1 MPERVRKRPIRRPSE
16 LPWTRAVSRAI
27 NSLAGQPSDAHF
39 NPYREPL
46 RFTLLVLWLS
56 LVPTFAYAG
65 MWNGGLCT
73 VYQQVL
79 DNELLEV
86 VSLSALVGSIV
97 LWLLDDG
104 RSNIKTHV
112 LRGVMGTLAILNM
125 PLLWAQVFNH
135 GAACSASL

>member
-1 MPERVRKRPIRRPSE
+1 MRKPLHERPIRRRIGSPASPV
-16 LPWTRAVSRAI
+16 LRPVSGRLTMHPILIWTA
-27 NSLAGQPSDAHF
+27 
-39 NPYREPL
+39 PYRESL
-46 RFTLLVLWLS
+46 RFILLVLWLS
-56 LVPTFAYAG
+56 LVPRLAQAG

-135 GAACSASL
+135 GAACAASL

>member
-1 MPERVRKRPIRRPSE
+1 MPEINPIVRGLTGLRRTVSVATGWYRTVRAGWQGVLLRHERPIRALLTAMWLGSVPVI
-16 LPWTRAVSRAI
+16 AH
-27 NSLAGQPSDAHF
+27 AGI
-39 NPYREPL
+39 
-46 RFTLLVLWLS
+46 
-56 LVPTFAYAG
+56 
-65 MWNGGLCT
+65 WNGGLCT
-73 VYQQVL
+73 VYQDVL

-112 LRGVMGTLAILNM
+112 LRGVLGTLAILNM

-135 GAACSASL
+135 GAACTGTL

>member
-1 MPERVRKRPIRRPSE
+1 MHEQPQHGRLAHTTGRVITALWHHWAEVHDAWRTVAIRHHRT
-16 LPWTRAVSRAI
+16 LRLL
-27 NSLAGQPSDAHF
+27 LAG
-39 NPYREPL
+39 
-46 RFTLLVLWLS
+46 LWLGT
-56 LVPTFAYAG
+56 VPAIAHAG
-65 MWNGGLCT
+65 IWNGGLCT
-73 VYQQVL
+73 VYQDVL

-112 LRGVMGTLAILNM
+112 LRGVLGTLAILNM

-135 GAACSASL
+135 GAACTGSI

>member
-1 MPERVRKRPIRRPSE
+1 MPERVPRCPIRCRIE
-16 LPWTRAVSRAI
+16 LPWARAVLRAI
-27 NSLAGQPSDAHF
+27 SALAVQPGDAHF

-56 LVPTFAYAG
+56 LVPTFAHAG

>member
-1 MPERVRKRPIRRPSE
+1 MPERSSS
-16 LPWTRAVSRAI
+16 RAVSRPIARTFSSVHRYGLELRSAWRAVVI
-27 NSLAGQPSDAHF
+27 RH
-39 NPYREPL
+39 RHPL
-46 RFTLLVLWLS
+46 RLALTTLWLCS
-56 LVPTFAYAG
+56 IPAIAHAG
-65 MWNGGLCT
+65 IWNGGLCT
-73 VYQQVL
+73 VYQDVL

-112 LRGVMGTLAILNM
+112 LRGVLGTLAILNM

-135 GAACSASL
+135 GAACTGSI

>member
-1 MPERVRKRPIRRPSE
+1 MPERAPSRPIRCPSD
-16 LPWTRAVSRAI
+16 PAWARAVMRAI
-27 NSLAGQPSDAHF
+27 SALTGQPGDAHF
-39 NPYREPL
+39 KSCRELL
-46 RFTLLVLWLS
+46 RFTLLVIWLS
-56 LVPTFAYAG
+56 LVPTFAHAG
-65 MWNGGLCT
+65 IWNGGLCT

>member
-1 MPERVRKRPIRRPSE
+1 
-16 LPWTRAVSRAI
+16 
-27 NSLAGQPSDAHF
+27 LAGQPGAAHF
-39 NPYREPL
+39 DSFREAL

-56 LVPTFAYAG
+56 LIPTFAHAG

>member
-1 MPERVRKRPIRRPSE
+1 MPDHFFHPGVMQKLGRACPAVSERVNDFRQA
-16 LPWTRAVSRAI
+16 WRA
-27 NSLAGQPSDAHF
+27 LL
-39 NPYREPL
+39 L
-46 RFTLLVLWLS
+46 RHRDPMRLILVALWLGS
-56 LVPTFAYAG
+56 IPAIAHAG
-65 MWNGGLCT
+65 IWNGGLCT
-73 VYQQVL
+73 VYQDVL

-112 LRGVMGTLAILNM
+112 LRGVLGTLAILNM

-135 GAACSASL
+135 GAACTGTS

>member
-1 MPERVRKRPIRRPSE
+1 MPEV
-16 LPWTRAVSRAI
+16 TRAPVATARRIASRICRHVGEVRCAWRALVHRHA
-27 NSLAGQPSDAHF
+27 STLRTVLAA
-39 NPYREPL
+39 
-46 RFTLLVLWLS
+46 LWLG
-56 LVPTFAYAG
+56 LIPVLAHAG
-65 MWNGGLCT
+65 IWNGGLCT
-73 VYQQVL
+73 VYQDVL

-112 LRGVMGTLAILNM
+112 LRGVLGTLAILNM

-135 GAACSASL
+135 GAACTGTL

>member
-1 MPERVRKRPIRRPSE
+1 MHDQHHRARLPRSASRVISAFSQQGADLRDAWRTLVVRH
-16 LPWTRAVSRAI
+16 
-27 NSLAGQPSDAHF
+27 QPA
-39 NPYREPL
+39 L
-46 RFTLLVLWLS
+46 RLIFAALWLGTI
-56 LVPTFAYAG
+56 PAIAHAG
-65 MWNGGLCT
+65 IWNGGLCT
-73 VYQQVL
+73 VYQDVL

-112 LRGVMGTLAILNM
+112 LRGVLGTLAILNM

-135 GAACSASL
+135 GAACTGSI

>member
-1 MPERVRKRPIRRPSE
+1 MPETTPMTRGVIATR
-16 LPWTRAVSRAI
+16 RAVSLTVGWCRAVR
-27 NSLAGQPSDAHF
+27 AAWQG
-39 NPYREPL
+39 
-46 RFTLLVLWLS
+46 LLLHHERPVRALLIALWLGS
-56 LVPTFAYAG
+56 APIIAHAG
-65 MWNGGLCT
+65 IWNGGLCT
-73 VYQQVL
+73 VYQDVL

-112 LRGVMGTLAILNM
+112 LRGVLGTLAILNM

-135 GAACSASL
+135 GAACTGTL

>member
-1 MPERVRKRPIRRPSE
+1 MHDQHHRTRTLRSATRVVSAFRQHCADLRDAWRTVVVRHH
-16 LPWTRAVSRAI
+16 RA
-27 NSLAGQPSDAHF
+27 
-39 NPYREPL
+39 L
-46 RFTLLVLWLS
+46 RLIFAALWLGTI
-56 LVPTFAYAG
+56 PAIAHAG
-65 MWNGGLCT
+65 IWNGGLCT
-73 VYQQVL
+73 VYQDVL

-112 LRGVMGTLAILNM
+112 LRGVLGTLAILNM

-135 GAACSASL
+135 GAACTGSI

>member
-1 MPERVRKRPIRRPSE
+1 
-16 LPWTRAVSRAI
+16 
-27 NSLAGQPSDAHF
+27 
-39 NPYREPL
+39 
-46 RFTLLVLWLS
+46 
-56 LVPTFAYAG
+56 
-65 MWNGGLCT
+65 
-73 VYQQVL
+73 VL

-135 GAACSASL
+135 GAACAASL

>member
-1 MPERVRKRPIRRPSE
+1 MPEPVPRRPIWCAFEFR
-16 LPWTRAVSRAI
+16 WARAVLRAI
-27 NSLAGQPSDAHF
+27 RAVAGQPGDARF
-39 NPYREPL
+39 NPYHEPL
-46 RFTLLVLWLS
+46 RFMLLVLWLS
-56 LVPTFAYAG
+56 LVPSFAHAG

>member
-1 MPERVRKRPIRRPSE
+1 MPEPVSIRPIRRRFE
-16 LPWTRAVSRAI
+16 LPSARALLHAI
-27 NSLAGQPSDAHF
+27 TALAAHPGDAHF
-39 NPYREPL
+39 NPHREPL

-56 LVPTFAYAG
+56 LIPTFAHAG

>member
-1 MPERVRKRPIRRPSE
+1 MPKRVSSCLPRRRFE
-16 LPWTRAVSRAI
+16 LPSAQALLLAI
-27 NSLAGQPSDAHF
+27 GALARQPGATHVDSF
-39 NPYREPL
+39 REAL

-56 LVPTFAYAG
+56 LIPTFAHAG

>member
-1 MPERVRKRPIRRPSE
+1 MPETTHISRSMSAMRRTLFTVVSWCHAVGTAWQSLLLRHERPIR
-16 LPWTRAVSRAI
+16 A
-27 NSLAGQPSDAHF
+27 SLIA
-39 NPYREPL
+39 
-46 RFTLLVLWLS
+46 LWLGS
-56 LVPTFAYAG
+56 VPVIAHAG
-65 MWNGGLCT
+65 IWNGGLCT
-73 VYQQVL
+73 VYQDVL

-112 LRGVMGTLAILNM
+112 LRGVLGTLAILNM

-135 GAACSASL
+135 GAACTGTL

>member
-1 MPERVRKRPIRRPSE
+1 MHEPTRFSRGVIAMSRAIAVAIGWSRALRAAWQGLLLQHERPIR
-16 LPWTRAVSRAI
+16 AI
-27 NSLAGQPSDAHF
+27 LAA
-39 NPYREPL
+39 
-46 RFTLLVLWLS
+46 LWLGS
-56 LVPTFAYAG
+56 IPIFAHAG
-65 MWNGGLCT
+65 IWNGGLCT
-73 VYQQVL
+73 VYQDVL

-112 LRGVMGTLAILNM
+112 LRGVLGTLAILNM

-135 GAACSASL
+135 GAACTGTL

>member
-1 MPERVRKRPIRRPSE
+1 MHKQHDRVYLAR
-16 LPWTRAVSRAI
+16 TFRAI
-27 NSLAGQPSDAHF
+27 TALRHHAIDLGNAWRTIAIRHHRALRLLFAALWFGTIPAIAHAGI
-39 NPYREPL
+39 
-46 RFTLLVLWLS
+46 
-56 LVPTFAYAG
+56 
-65 MWNGGLCT
+65 WNGGLCT
-73 VYQQVL
+73 VYQDVL

-112 LRGVMGTLAILNM
+112 LRGVLGTLAILNM

-135 GAACSASL
+135 GAACTGSI

>member
-1 MPERVRKRPIRRPSE
+1 MDLRTAWRTLAVRHHRVLRLFFAAVWLGT
-16 LPWTRAVSRAI
+16 LPAI
-27 NSLAGQPSDAHF
+27 AHAGI
-39 NPYREPL
+39 
-46 RFTLLVLWLS
+46 
-56 LVPTFAYAG
+56 
-65 MWNGGLCT
+65 WNGGLCT
-73 VYQQVL
+73 VYQDVL

-112 LRGVMGTLAILNM
+112 LRGVLGTLAVLNM

-135 GAACSASL
+135 GAACTGSI

>member
-1 MPERVRKRPIRRPSE
+1 MSRALRTAWQGLLLQHDRPIR
-16 LPWTRAVSRAI
+16 AI
-27 NSLAGQPSDAHF
+27 
-39 NPYREPL
+39 
-46 RFTLLVLWLS
+46 LVALWLGS
-56 LVPTFAYAG
+56 IPIFAHAG
-65 MWNGGLCT
+65 IWNGGLCT
-73 VYQQVL
+73 VYQDVL

-112 LRGVMGTLAILNM
+112 LRGVLGTLAILNM

-135 GAACSASL
+135 GAACTGTL

>member
-1 MPERVRKRPIRRPSE
+1 MPEVIRTGVASAR
-16 LPWTRAVSRAI
+16 RIVSRVCRHIGRHVGEVRRAWRA
-27 NSLAGQPSDAHF
+27 L
-39 NPYREPL
+39 L
-46 RFTLLVLWLS
+46 RQHAPTMRGVLVALWLGS
-56 LVPTFAYAG
+56 IPVLAHAG
-65 MWNGGLCT
+65 IWNGGLCT
-73 VYQQVL
+73 VYQDVL

-112 LRGVMGTLAILNM
+112 LRGVLGTLAILNM

-135 GAACSASL
+135 GAACTGTL

>member
-1 MPERVRKRPIRRPSE
+1 MPERVPRRPIRRRIE
-16 LPWTRAVSRAI
+16 LPWVRAVVRAI
-27 NSLAGQPSDAHF
+27 SSLPGQPGDARFH
-39 NPYREPL
+39 PYREPL
-46 RFTLLVLWLS
+46 RFALLVLWLS
-56 LVPTFAYAG
+56 LVPTFAHAG

>member
-1 MPERVRKRPIRRPSE
+1 MHDQHHRTRLLRSASRVISAFRQHCVDLRDAWRTVVVRHH
-16 LPWTRAVSRAI
+16 RA
-27 NSLAGQPSDAHF
+27 
-39 NPYREPL
+39 L
-46 RFTLLVLWLS
+46 RLIFAALWLGTI
-56 LVPTFAYAG
+56 PAIAHAG
-65 MWNGGLCT
+65 IWNGGLCT
-73 VYQQVL
+73 VYQDVL

-112 LRGVMGTLAILNM
+112 LRGVLGTLAILNM

-135 GAACSASL
+135 GAACTGSI

>member
-1 MPERVRKRPIRRPSE
+1 MPERVPGRPIRCRIE
-16 LPWTRAVSRAI
+16 LPRARAVLRAI
-27 NSLAGQPSDAHF
+27 SALAAQPGDAHF

-56 LVPTFAYAG
+56 LVPTLAHAG

>member
-1 MPERVRKRPIRRPSE
+1 MPEVIRLRIAVA
-16 LPWTRAVSRAI
+16 RRIVSRI
-27 NSLAGQPSDAHF
+27 CRKIGRHS
-39 NPYREPL
+39 REVRCAWRALL
-46 RFTLLVLWLS
+46 RQHAPAMQRVLVALWLGTIPV
-56 LVPTFAYAG
+56 LAHAG
-65 MWNGGLCT
+65 IWNGGLCT
-73 VYQQVL
+73 VYQDVL

-112 LRGVMGTLAILNM
+112 LRGVLGTLAILNM

-135 GAACSASL
+135 GAACTGTL

>member
-1 MPERVRKRPIRRPSE
+1 MPDRLFHSGVLQRLGRALPVVSQRVTDVRQA
-16 LPWTRAVSRAI
+16 WRA
-27 NSLAGQPSDAHF
+27 
-39 NPYREPL
+39 
-46 RFTLLVLWLS
+46 LLVRHRDPVRLILVALWLG
-56 LVPTFAYAG
+56 LIPAIAHAG
-65 MWNGGLCT
+65 IWNGGLCT
-73 VYQQVL
+73 VYQDVL

-112 LRGVMGTLAILNM
+112 LRGVLGTLAILNM

-135 GAACSASL
+135 GAACTGSI

>member
-1 MPERVRKRPIRRPSE
+1 MHESLQRGPLAR
-16 LPWTRAVSRAI
+16 TTGRAVSAFRDHCIDLRNAWRSIVIHHHRVFRLLLAALWFGTIPAI
-27 NSLAGQPSDAHF
+27 AHAGI
-39 NPYREPL
+39 
-46 RFTLLVLWLS
+46 
-56 LVPTFAYAG
+56 
-65 MWNGGLCT
+65 WNGGLCT
-73 VYQQVL
+73 VYQDVL

-112 LRGVMGTLAILNM
+112 LRGVLGTLAILNM

-135 GAACSASL
+135 GAACTGSI

>member
-1 MPERVRKRPIRRPSE
+1 MHESRQRGRWLRAARLFITALRNRCVDLRDAWRTVV
-16 LPWTRAVSRAI
+16 TRHHSALRLFFTAFW
-27 NSLAGQPSDAHF
+27 LASIPTIAH
-39 NPYREPL
+39 
-46 RFTLLVLWLS
+46 
-56 LVPTFAYAG
+56 AG
-65 MWNGGLCT
+65 IWNGGLCT
-73 VYQQVL
+73 VYQDVL

-112 LRGVMGTLAILNM
+112 LRGVLGTLAILNM

-135 GAACSASL
+135 GAACTGTI

>member
-1 MPERVRKRPIRRPSE
+1 MDLHAAWRTVV
-16 LPWTRAVSRAI
+16 TRHHHA
-27 NSLAGQPSDAHF
+27 
-39 NPYREPL
+39 L
-46 RFTLLVLWLS
+46 RLLFAALWLGTIPA
-56 LVPTFAYAG
+56 VAHAG
-65 MWNGGLCT
+65 IWNGGLCT
-73 VYQQVL
+73 VYQDVL

-112 LRGVMGTLAILNM
+112 LRGVLGTLAILNM

-135 GAACSASL
+135 GAACTGSI

>member
-1 MPERVRKRPIRRPSE
+1 MHESTPISRGVIAVRRTISVAANMSRALRTAWQELLLQHERPIR
-16 LPWTRAVSRAI
+16 AI
-27 NSLAGQPSDAHF
+27 
-39 NPYREPL
+39 
-46 RFTLLVLWLS
+46 LVALWLGS
-56 LVPTFAYAG
+56 IPIFAHAG
-65 MWNGGLCT
+65 IWNGGLCT
-73 VYQQVL
+73 VYQDVL

-112 LRGVMGTLAILNM
+112 LRGVLGTLAILNM

-135 GAACSASL
+135 GAACTGTL

>member
-1 MPERVRKRPIRRPSE
+1 MHEQPQGSRLARAAGRVINALRRHGTDLHDAWRSIV
-16 LPWTRAVSRAI
+16 TRHHGAA
-27 NSLAGQPSDAHF
+27 
-39 NPYREPL
+39 
-46 RFTLLVLWLS
+46 RFVFAALWLG
-56 LVPTFAYAG
+56 TFPAIAHAG
-65 MWNGGLCT
+65 IWNGGLCT
-73 VYQQVL
+73 VYQDVL

-112 LRGVMGTLAILNM
+112 LRGVLGTLAILNM

-135 GAACSASL
+135 GAACTGSI

>member
-1 MPERVRKRPIRRPSE
+1 MDLRTAWRTLSVRHHRALRLFFAAVWLGT
-16 LPWTRAVSRAI
+16 LPAI
-27 NSLAGQPSDAHF
+27 AHAGI
-39 NPYREPL
+39 
-46 RFTLLVLWLS
+46 
-56 LVPTFAYAG
+56 
-65 MWNGGLCT
+65 WNGGLCT
-73 VYQQVL
+73 VYQDVL

-112 LRGVMGTLAILNM
+112 LRGVLGTLAVLNM

-135 GAACSASL
+135 GAACTGSI

>member
-1 MPERVRKRPIRRPSE
+1 MPESTYAAQGINAIRRAAS
-16 LPWTRAVSRAI
+16 LIVGWCRAVRAAWQG
-27 NSLAGQPSDAHF
+27 LL
-39 NPYREPL
+39 L
-46 RFTLLVLWLS
+46 RHERPVRALLIALWLGS
-56 LVPTFAYAG
+56 VPVIAHAG
-65 MWNGGLCT
+65 IWNGGLCT
-73 VYQQVL
+73 VYQDVL

-112 LRGVMGTLAILNM
+112 LRGVLGTLAILNM

-135 GAACSASL
+135 GAACTGTL

>member
-1 MPERVRKRPIRRPSE
+1 MPEPTPITRGVIAVRCAVS
-16 LPWTRAVSRAI
+16 LTVGWCRAVSAAWQGFLLRHERPVRA
-27 NSLAGQPSDAHF
+27 
-39 NPYREPL
+39 
-46 RFTLLVLWLS
+46 LLIALWLGS
-56 LVPTFAYAG
+56 VPVIAHAG
-65 MWNGGLCT
+65 IWNGGLCT
-73 VYQQVL
+73 VYQDVL

-112 LRGVMGTLAILNM
+112 LRGVLGTLAILNM

-135 GAACSASL
+135 GAACTGTL

>member
-1 MPERVRKRPIRRPSE
+1 MPETTHTSRGVIAMRRAVSPAVGWCRAVRTAWRSLVLLHERPIR
-16 LPWTRAVSRAI
+16 AVLTA
-27 NSLAGQPSDAHF
+27 
-39 NPYREPL
+39 
-46 RFTLLVLWLS
+46 LWLGS
-56 LVPTFAYAG
+56 IPVIAHAG
-65 MWNGGLCT
+65 IWNGGLCT
-73 VYQQVL
+73 VYQDVL

-112 LRGVMGTLAILNM
+112 LRGVLGTLAILNM

-135 GAACSASL
+135 GAACTGTL

>member
-1 MPERVRKRPIRRPSE
+1 MPEPVSRRPIRCAFE
-16 LPWTRAVSRAI
+16 FQWARAVLHAI
-27 NSLAGQPSDAHF
+27 GALAGQPGDAHF

-46 RFTLLVLWLS
+46 RFMLLALWLS
-56 LVPTFAYAG
+56 LVPSFAHAG

-135 GAACSASL
+135 GAACSGSL